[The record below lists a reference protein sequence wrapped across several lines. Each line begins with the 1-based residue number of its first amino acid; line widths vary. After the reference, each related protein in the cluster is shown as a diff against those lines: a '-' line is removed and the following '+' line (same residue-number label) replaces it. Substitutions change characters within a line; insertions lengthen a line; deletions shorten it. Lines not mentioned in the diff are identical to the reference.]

1 MEELV
6 NLLATD
12 SSAADISD
20 KMKNVLFTK
29 AAEKIDANGNV
40 GHEVLQ
46 FKDVLLKDLEHLAG
60 DKTILSATATRI
72 RKHKI

>member
-20 KMKNVLFTK
+20 KMKDMLFTK
-29 AAEKIDANGNV
+29 AAGKIDAQKANV
-40 GHEVLQ
+40 ALSMFNTDTENPEEV
-46 FKDVLLKDLEHLAG
+46 EEN
-60 DKTILSATATRI
+60 
-72 RKHKI
+72 

>member
-20 KMKNVLFTK
+20 KMKDMLFTK
-29 AAEKIDANGNV
+29 AAGKIDAQKANV
-40 GHEVLQ
+40 
-46 FKDVLLKDLEHLAG
+46 A
-60 DKTILSATATRI
+60 LSMFDTDTENPEEAEE
-72 RKHKI
+72 K

>member
-29 AAEKIDANGNV
+29 AAEKIDAQKANV
-40 GHEVLQ
+40 
-46 FKDVLLKDLEHLAG
+46 A
-60 DKTILSATATRI
+60 LSMFDTSDIEQQSTEEE
-72 RKHKI
+72 

>member
-20 KMKNVLFTK
+20 KMKDMLFTK
-29 AAEKIDANGNV
+29 AAGKIDAQKAAV
-40 GHEVLQ
+40 GTSMFDTDTPETETETEPTE
-46 FKDVLLKDLEHLAG
+46 DEE
-60 DKTILSATATRI
+60 
-72 RKHKI
+72 

>member
-20 KMKNVLFTK
+20 KMKDMLFTK
-29 AAEKIDANGNV
+29 AAGKIDAQKANV
-40 GHEVLQ
+40 
-46 FKDVLLKDLEHLAG
+46 A
-60 DKTILSATATRI
+60 LSMFDTNQVEPESTEEE
-72 RKHKI
+72 

>member
-20 KMKNVLFTK
+20 KMKDMLFTK
-29 AAEKIDANGNV
+29 AAGKIDAQKANV
-40 GHEVLQ
+40 
-46 FKDVLLKDLEHLAG
+46 A
-60 DKTILSATATRI
+60 LSMFDTNQPESETAEEE
-72 RKHKI
+72 